1 MRTTLDI
8 DDDVLMAAK
17 ELAKAADKTAG
28 KMISDLVRK
37 AMTAVPVY
45 AVDAPKAI
53 YGIRPLPHRG
63 GIVTSEMVRRLMDEE
78 GI

>member
-8 DDDVLMAAK
+8 DDDVLMAGKA
-17 ELAKAADKTAG
+17 LTKAANKTAC
-28 KMISDLVRK
+28 KIISDLVRK
-37 AMTAVPVY
+37 AMTATPTYVVE
-45 AVDAPKAI
+45 APKAF

-63 GIVTSEMVRRLMDEE
+63 GIVTSAMVRRLMDEE

>member
-8 DDDVLMAAK
+8 DDDILMAAK

-28 KMISDLVRK
+28 KIISDLARK
-37 AMTAVPVY
+37 ALTAVPTY
-45 AVDAPKAI
+45 AAQEPKAF

-78 GI
+78 GL

>member
-8 DDDVLMAAK
+8 DEDVLMAAK

-28 KMISDLVRK
+28 QIISELVRK
-37 AMTAVPVY
+37 SLTTVPSY
-45 AVDAPKAI
+45 AVEEPKAI

-78 GI
+78 GL